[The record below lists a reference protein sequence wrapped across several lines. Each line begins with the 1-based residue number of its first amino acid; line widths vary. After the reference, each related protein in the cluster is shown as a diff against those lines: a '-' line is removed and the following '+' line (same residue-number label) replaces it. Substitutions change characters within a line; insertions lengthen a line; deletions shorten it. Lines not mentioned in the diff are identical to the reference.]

1 MMCARL
7 MPNPRDKPAS
17 LSMYPE
23 GLDGDD
29 DDDDDGMGGED
40 GGVDGGRKLFW
51 LKATGSADALA
62 RVGGLPSTPTLTPTR
77 ATDEDVEVGTAVDVE
92 VEIAADVVEVVD
104 GVDCERRRREIER
117 AWVIGRVSDV

>member
-7 MPNPRDKPAS
+7 MLNLRDKAAS
-17 LSMYPE
+17 LSMYTE
-23 GLDGDD
+23 GLDDD

-51 LKATGSADALA
+51 LRATGAADALPG
-62 RVGGLPSTPTLTPTR
+62 VCGLPSTPTLTPTR

-117 AWVIGRVSDV
+117 AWVI